1 MSLPIELI
9 SQFVKITNDEQEK
22 KRESTVYGKMS
33 EDNAHVILDGS
44 DISTPVS
51 TTVDTQPG
59 ERVTVLLKNHTA
71 TVTGNLSSPA
81 ARIETVK
88 VIVDSVDG
96 LEQVLTDTVSKED
109 LAVEQER
116 IKVLEDTFVTMETEH
131 FARLDF
137 TNVTPETLNASYLT
151 SGLIREET
159 VGETIYRKLSSVI
172 VGNDVIETKSL
183 LPDRIKMEDLS
194 EFSVPISGLTM
205 TSDSIYSG
213 EKSSID
219 SSFGGLYVDSEGQFS
234 LGNDSAYI
242 TYRKDTGFDVSL
254 NTITLGG
261 IDVLQRLSDIET
273 RLLNLEAG
281 GVV

>member
-109 LAVEQER
+109 LAVEQAR

-213 EKSSID
+213 EKSSVD
-219 SSFGGLYVDSEGQFS
+219 SSVGGLYIDSQGQFS

-281 GVV
+281 GVE